1 MATLLARRSESRAE
15 RLVQREYD
23 ELRAPTLR
31 ALRSRLAGQGITFDD
46 ADLDAFYNQAWHGL
60 YEQLVRGEE
69 VENRGGFLVV
79 AAHRRA
85 IEELRRLHPDRR
97 ADGVDPGETAQELD
111 LTQRLD
117 DRRRLTG
124 VMEGMRERLSERE
137 RQAAALCYL
146 HGYSRPE
153 AAAALGLAP
162 KRMEK
167 LMDGVSSKLG
177 TLTTEIDDGDWC
189 ESRQSL
195 MKAYAYG
202 VLDPDGERYAL
213 ARAHLEECPACRK
226 YVRGLR
232 GIAAVVPP
240 VWLPLAGLGILG
252 LGGAT
257 AASASSASAAG
268 GGGGAGAGG
277 SGAAAGS
284 GAGGGGL
291 GIAAAAVSV
300 AIVAGGIGTWAV
312 VSSGGDDPAGSG
324 TSTPASA
331 GTRTAAERAAAA
343 KASAKAKAASRRARE
358 RRAAARA
365 RARKASE
372 AAASQPAATG
382 SPAAA
387 ATPVPATPAPAATT
401 PASAPPASAPEPVPE
416 QDPGAGSEPEFGFER

>member
-1 MATLLARRSESRAE
+1 MASAAIASSRACAGPITASLSVSTTGTDSDWVVKLIDVYPDDYPLQPGE
-15 RLVQREYD
+15 AAGNRD
-23 ELRAPTLR
+23 RAT
-31 ALRSRLAGQGITFDD
+31 RSKMGG
-46 ADLDAFYNQAWHGL
+46 
-60 YEQLVRGEE
+60 YEQLVRGED

-79 AAHRRA
+79 ASHRRA
-85 IEELRRLHPDRR
+85 IEELRRVHPDRR
-97 ADGVDPGETAQELD
+97 ADGVDAGETAEDLD
-111 LTQRLD
+111 LAQRLD

-124 VMEGMRERLSERE
+124 VMEGMRERFSERE

-252 LGGAT
+252 LGGTT
-257 AASASSASAAG
+257 AASASSASATG

-284 GAGGGGL
+284 GAGGGGRTGATRFRRAESRL
-291 GIAAAAVSV
+291 
-300 AIVAGGIGTWAV
+300 
-312 VSSGGDDPAGSG
+312 PAG
-324 TSTPASA
+324 A
-331 GTRTAAERAAAA
+331 
-343 KASAKAKAASRRARE
+343 
-358 RRAAARA
+358 
-365 RARKASE
+365 
-372 AAASQPAATG
+372 
-382 SPAAA
+382 
-387 ATPVPATPAPAATT
+387 V
-401 PASAPPASAPEPVPE
+401 
-416 QDPGAGSEPEFGFER
+416 